1 MFRRGASACV
11 VAVLGVSTSV
21 APAVVEAQ
29 EATSGDTRRLA
40 GKQGSIAVGPF
51 VNISGRS
58 SDDWIGY
65 GIAETVSVDLKQWTT
80 LSVVGRDVLDEEFF
94 QSAVRPDDLEHVARE
109 LSQTLGARWLIVGG
123 YQRINDQVRITAR
136 VLETETGRIETVTR
150 VDGNIAELFTL
161 QDQIVAKL
169 GEGFLALTNAPMV
182 AAGAEAP
189 AATPSQPAVATPTDV
204 AGGLSLDM
212 PGAAGFGVAEGA
224 GILTGRPTLRPGR
237 SDVRPDIDGRLDDVI
252 WQDAI
257 HITEFVQQNP
267 VEGAPAT
274 EDTDV
279 WIAYDSQNLY
289 IAVHAHYSDPSIMR
303 ANRVDRDQSFDD
315 DNISFYFDTF
325 LDQQRAYLFSVNG
338 YGVQGDA
345 IVNARGFGR
354 RNRTR
359 STGSFSAF
367 RGGIPTGDNSWDA
380 LFSSGGQ
387 TVDDGYTA
395 EVAIP
400 FKSLRYPEREQDLS
414 HRWGFQIVREIRGKD
429 EFQVWAPVTRSVS
442 GFLTQAGLLEGMT
455 NLSLSRNLEIM
466 PTFTGVQYGS
476 LNQQGK
482 FVDGDPSPEGG
493 VNLKYGITSNLIA
506 DFTYNPDFSQIE
518 SDLPQ
523 IEVNQRFALF
533 YPELRPFFLEGAEIF
548 SPQRG
553 MVTFVNTRTIVDP
566 EFGGKITGKVG
577 NTTVGL
583 MIANDE
589 APGRTDS
596 STDSAFGEKAN
607 NIVGRARY
615 DLYAESYV
623 GALVTHRE
631 FLDTHSTLGAL
642 DGNFRLGQTQSL
654 SFQAVQTDHRD
665 LEQINR
671 EGQMFNLSWRFTDR
685 HWTSFVSL
693 YTLSPNFRTDV
704 GFVRRVDQ
712 KQGFSSLGYTF
723 RPESWIVSWGPSVR
737 YNWNH
742 DFNNVLQDLDKRVA
756 FDATF
761 ARNISV
767 NSQFQDEMERFGG
780 INFQKQAGRIGGQV
794 STSRTVSVGGYYE
807 YGDLVRYLEN
817 PYLGRGSTGSFFA
830 ALRPLSR
837 FQSEI
842 NLRTSDFIDPRT
854 GDELVFDVKIL
865 RALSTYQ
872 FTDRFLL
879 RNISEYNTFDKTV
892 DLNLL
897 FTYRLNAGTA
907 FYIGYD
913 DHYRQADQIY
923 GDDMDGDGIDDQL
936 FPMATVYQQ
945 TNRAVFTKFQYLF
958 RF

>member
-1 MFRRGASACV
+1 MFRRGTAVSV
-11 VAVLGVSTSV
+11 VAVLGFITVVPPVSV
-21 APAVVEAQ
+21 AAQ
-29 EATSGDTRRLA
+29 EETSGDTRRLA
-40 GKQGSIAVGPF
+40 SEQGSIAVGPF

-65 GIAETVSVDLKQWTT
+65 GIAETVSADLQQWTT
-80 LSVVGRDVLDEEFF
+80 LAVVGRDVVDEEFS
-94 QSAVRPDDLEHVARE
+94 QSAVGPGDLERVARE

-136 VLETETGRIETVTR
+136 VLETDTGRIETVTR

-161 QDQIVAKL
+161 QDQIVVKL
-169 GEGFLALTNAPMV
+169 GEGFRALTNAPMV
-182 AAGAEAP
+182 AVGAVP
-189 AATPSQPAVATPTDV
+189 PTPTPTDV
-204 AGGLSLDM
+204 TGGLSLDA

-224 GILTGRPTLRPGR
+224 GILTGRPTLRLGR

-354 RNRTR
+354 SNRRR

-387 TVDDGYTA
+387 TVADGYTA

-400 FKSLRYPEREQDLS
+400 FKSLRYPEREQGLP

-429 EFQVWAPVTRSVS
+429 EFQVWAPVTRNVS

-493 VNLKYGITSNLIA
+493 VNVKYGITSNLIA

-596 STDSAFGEKAN
+596 STDSAFGETAN

-665 LEQINR
+665 LEQMDR

-685 HWTSFVSL
+685 HWTSFISL
-693 YTLSPNFRTDV
+693 YTLSPDFRTDI

-712 KQGFSSLGYTF
+712 KQGFSSLGYRF
-723 RPESWIVSWGPSVR
+723 RPESWVVSWGPSVR

-780 INFQKQAGRIGGQV
+780 INFQKQAGRIGGQI
-794 STSRTVSVGGYYE
+794 STSRRVSVGGYYE
-807 YGDLVRYLEN
+807 YGDLVRYVEN

-837 FQSEI
+837 FQSEL

-854 GDELVFDVKIL
+854 GDDLVFDVKIL

>member
-1 MFRRGASACV
+1 MFRRGTSVSV
-11 VAVLGVSTSV
+11 VAVLGFITVVPPVSV
-21 APAVVEAQ
+21 AAQ
-29 EATSGDTRRLA
+29 EETSGDTRRLA
-40 GKQGSIAVGPF
+40 SEQGSIAVGPF

-65 GIAETVSVDLKQWTT
+65 GIAETVSADLQQWTT
-80 LSVVGRDVLDEEFF
+80 LAVVGRDVVDEEFS
-94 QSAVRPDDLEHVARE
+94 QSAVGPGDLERVARE

-136 VLETETGRIETVTR
+136 VLETDTGRIETVTR

-161 QDQIVAKL
+161 QDQIVVKL
-169 GEGFLALTNAPMV
+169 GEGFRALTNAPMV
-182 AAGAEAP
+182 AAGAVP
-189 AATPSQPAVATPTDV
+189 STPTPTDV
-204 AGGLSLDM
+204 TGGLSLDT

-354 RNRTR
+354 SNRRR

-387 TVDDGYTA
+387 TVADGYTA

-400 FKSLRYPEREQDLS
+400 FKSLRYPERDQGLP

-429 EFQVWAPVTRSVS
+429 EFQVWAPVTRNVS

-493 VNLKYGITSNLIA
+493 VNVKYGITSNLIA

-596 STDSAFGEKAN
+596 STDSAFGETAN

-665 LEQINR
+665 LEQMDR

-685 HWTSFVSL
+685 HWTSFISL
-693 YTLSPNFRTDV
+693 YTLSPDFRTDI

-723 RPESWIVSWGPSVR
+723 RPESWVVSWGPSVR

-794 STSRTVSVGGYYE
+794 STSRRVSVGGYYE
-807 YGDLVRYLEN
+807 YGDLVRYVEN

-854 GDELVFDVKIL
+854 GDDLVFDVKIL

>member
-1 MFRRGASACV
+1 MFRRGTAVSV
-11 VAVLGVSTSV
+11 VAVLGFITVVPPVS
-21 APAVVEAQ
+21 VVAQ
-29 EATSGDTRRLA
+29 EETSGDTRRLA
-40 GKQGSIAVGPF
+40 SEQGSIAVGPF

-65 GIAETVSVDLKQWTT
+65 GIAETVSADLQQWTT
-80 LSVVGRDVLDEEFF
+80 LSVVGRDVVDGEFS
-94 QSAVRPDDLEHVARE
+94 QSAVGPGDLERVARE

-136 VLETETGRIETVTR
+136 VLETDTGRIETVTR

-161 QDQIVAKL
+161 QDQIVVKL
-169 GEGFLALTNAPMV
+169 GEGFRALTNAPMV
-182 AAGAEAP
+182 AAGAVP
-189 AATPSQPAVATPTDV
+189 STPTPTDV
-204 AGGLSLDM
+204 TGGLSLDT

-354 RNRTR
+354 SNRRR

-387 TVDDGYTA
+387 TVADGYTA

-400 FKSLRYPEREQDLS
+400 FKSLRYPERDQGLP

-429 EFQVWAPVTRSVS
+429 EFQVWAPVTRNVS

-482 FVDGDPSPEGG
+482 FIDGDPSPEGG
-493 VNLKYGITSNLIA
+493 VNVKYGITSNLIA

-596 STDSAFGEKAN
+596 STDSAFGETAN

-665 LEQINR
+665 LEQMDR

-685 HWTSFVSL
+685 HWTSFISL
-693 YTLSPNFRTDV
+693 YTLSPDFRTDI

-723 RPESWIVSWGPSVR
+723 RPESWVVSWGPSVR

-794 STSRTVSVGGYYE
+794 STSRRVSVGGYYE
-807 YGDLVRYLEN
+807 YGDLVRYVEN

-837 FQSEI
+837 FQSEL

-854 GDELVFDVKIL
+854 GDDLVFDVKIL

>member
-1 MFRRGASACV
+1 MFRRGTSVSV
-11 VAVLGVSTSV
+11 VAVLGFITVVPPVSV
-21 APAVVEAQ
+21 AAQ
-29 EATSGDTRRLA
+29 EETSGDTRRLA
-40 GKQGSIAVGPF
+40 SEQGSIAVGPF

-65 GIAETVSVDLKQWTT
+65 GIAETVSADLQQWTT
-80 LSVVGRDVLDEEFF
+80 LSVVGRDVVDEEFS
-94 QSAVRPDDLEHVARE
+94 QSAVGPGDLERVARE

-136 VLETETGRIETVTR
+136 VLETDTGRIETVTR

-161 QDQIVAKL
+161 QDQIVVKL
-169 GEGFLALTNAPMV
+169 GEGFRALTNAPMV
-182 AAGAEAP
+182 AAGAVP
-189 AATPSQPAVATPTDV
+189 STPTPTDV
-204 AGGLSLDM
+204 TGGLSLDT

-354 RNRTR
+354 SNRRR

-387 TVDDGYTA
+387 TVADGYTA

-400 FKSLRYPEREQDLS
+400 FKSLRYPERDQGLP

-429 EFQVWAPVTRSVS
+429 EFQVWAPVTRNVS

-482 FVDGDPSPEGG
+482 FIDGDPSPEGG
-493 VNLKYGITSNLIA
+493 VNVKYGITSNLIA

-596 STDSAFGEKAN
+596 STDSAFGETAN

-665 LEQINR
+665 LEQMDR
-671 EGQMFNLSWRFTDR
+671 EGQMFNLSWRLTDR
-685 HWTSFVSL
+685 HWTSFISL
-693 YTLSPNFRTDV
+693 YTLSPDFRTDI

-723 RPESWIVSWGPSVR
+723 RPESWVVSWGPSVR

-780 INFQKQAGRIGGQV
+780 INFQKQAGRIGGQI
-794 STSRTVSVGGYYE
+794 STSRRVSVGGYYE
-807 YGDLVRYLEN
+807 YGDLVRYVEN

-854 GDELVFDVKIL
+854 GDDLVFDVKIL

>member
-1 MFRRGASACV
+1 MFRRGTSVSV
-11 VAVLGVSTSV
+11 VAVLGFITVVPPVSV
-21 APAVVEAQ
+21 AAQ
-29 EATSGDTRRLA
+29 EETSGDTRRLA
-40 GKQGSIAVGPF
+40 SEQGSIAVGPF

-65 GIAETVSVDLKQWTT
+65 GIAETVSADLQQWTT
-80 LSVVGRDVLDEEFF
+80 LSVVGRDVVDEEFSH
-94 QSAVRPDDLEHVARE
+94 SAVGPDDLERVARE

-136 VLETETGRIETVTR
+136 VLETDTGRIETVTR

-161 QDQIVAKL
+161 QDQIVVKL
-169 GEGFLALTNAPMV
+169 GEGFRALTIAPMV
-182 AAGAEAP
+182 AAGAVP
-189 AATPSQPAVATPTDV
+189 STPTPTDV
-204 AGGLSLDM
+204 TGGLSLDA

-354 RNRTR
+354 SNRRR

-387 TVDDGYTA
+387 TVADGYTA

-400 FKSLRYPEREQDLS
+400 FKSLRYPERDQGLP

-429 EFQVWAPVTRSVS
+429 EFQVWAPVTRNVS

-482 FVDGDPSPEGG
+482 FIDGDPSPEGG
-493 VNLKYGITSNLIA
+493 VNVKYGITSNLIA

-596 STDSAFGEKAN
+596 STDSAFGETAN

-665 LEQINR
+665 LEQMDR
-671 EGQMFNLSWRFTDR
+671 EGQMFNLSWRLTDR
-685 HWTSFVSL
+685 HWTSFISL
-693 YTLSPNFRTDV
+693 YTLSPDFRTDI

-723 RPESWIVSWGPSVR
+723 RPESWGVSWGPSVR

-780 INFQKQAGRIGGQV
+780 INFQKQAGRIGGQI
-794 STSRTVSVGGYYE
+794 STSRRVSVGGYYE
-807 YGDLVRYLEN
+807 YGDLVRYVEN

-837 FQSEI
+837 FQSEL

-854 GDELVFDVKIL
+854 GDDLVFDVKIL

>member
-1 MFRRGASACV
+1 MFRRGTSVSV
-11 VAVLGVSTSV
+11 VAVLGVITVVPPVSV
-21 APAVVEAQ
+21 AAQ
-29 EATSGDTRRLA
+29 EETSGDTRRLA
-40 GKQGSIAVGPF
+40 SEQGSIAVGPF

-65 GIAETVSVDLKQWTT
+65 GIAETVSADLQQWTT
-80 LSVVGRDVLDEEFF
+80 LSVVGRDVVDGEFS
-94 QSAVRPDDLEHVARE
+94 QSAVGPGDLERVARE

-136 VLETETGRIETVTR
+136 VLETDTGRIETVTR

-161 QDQIVAKL
+161 QDQIVVKL
-169 GEGFLALTNAPMV
+169 GEGFRALTNAPMV
-182 AAGAEAP
+182 AAGAVP
-189 AATPSQPAVATPTDV
+189 STPTPTDV
-204 AGGLSLDM
+204 TGGLSLDT

-354 RNRTR
+354 SNRRR

-387 TVDDGYTA
+387 TVADGYTA

-400 FKSLRYPEREQDLS
+400 FKSLRYPERDQGLP

-429 EFQVWAPVTRSVS
+429 EFQVWAPVTRNVS

-482 FVDGDPSPEGG
+482 FIDGDPSPEGG
-493 VNLKYGITSNLIA
+493 VNVKYGITSNLIA

-596 STDSAFGEKAN
+596 STDSAFGETAN

-665 LEQINR
+665 LEQMDR

-685 HWTSFVSL
+685 HWTSFISL
-693 YTLSPNFRTDV
+693 YTLSPDFRTDI

-723 RPESWIVSWGPSVR
+723 RPESWVVSWGPSVR

-780 INFQKQAGRIGGQV
+780 INFQKQAGRIGGQI
-794 STSRTVSVGGYYE
+794 STSRRVSVGGYYE
-807 YGDLVRYLEN
+807 YGDLVRYVEN

-854 GDELVFDVKIL
+854 GDDLVFDVKIL